1 MAAERKGWVKWVV
14 LGCSGAIVIA
24 VLAAV
29 AIFSVVMGSIKK
41 SGAYQD
47 AMEKLRATPA
57 AVAALGEPIE
67 SGFFISGSVSVNG
80 PSGEA
85 ELSSPVH
92 GPQGKGTLYVEATK
106 SAGRWEYDLLELV
119 VAGQEPRIDI
129 LAEE

>member
-85 ELSSPVH
+85 ELSIPVH

-119 VAGQEPRIDI
+119 VAGQEQRIDI